1 MSVFRLPIRLI
12 RERFGGDN
20 FDDAGDWVDGWLR
33 DRGERGYRIEYSFD
47 ADHANPW
54 FHAMLMRIEGLPDAV
69 GEALRRRLA
78 EEGLGDRVE

>member
-1 MSVFRLPIRLI
+1 MAVFRLPIRLI

-33 DRGERGYRIEYSFD
+33 DRGERRYRIEYSFD
-47 ADHANPW
+47 TGHGNPW
-54 FHAMLMRIEGLPDAV
+54 FHAMVMRIEGLPDAV

-78 EEGLGDRVE
+78 EEGLGDQAK